1 MTQIS
6 RVQPAPRLLPVPP
19 ASAAATRTAP
29 PVRPA
34 TQGLTVASLS
44 AGDTLAQPLATL
56 ERLARRLGVS
66 IDVKAIP
73 SGLARAGQVGRIGV
87 PREAAAV
94 MQQQG
99 VLIGSTFGGDPLAPV
114 ARLFRGLQR
123 RADVV
128 VDVRPFVTL
137 PGTRLGADSW
147 ERDVLLFSQ
156 RPLERTTARRDATN
170 LDDAREQAR
179 SRDAAALAYR
189 LCAAERRKLMLV
201 LPVGRGTRAQQAFAE
216 ALQQHA
222 IANRLAPPR
231 IVKAGLLA
239 ALLSGE
245 SGRER
250 WLVSS
255 VIPID
260 ELSAMVSESVGPVVN
275 WPVLSYGRGASFYDL
290 PVTADGDAVPLLLV
304 LASLLQRSGRSEL
317 AQSLQASVLMTCA
330 ARTRA
335 AEELGVSE
343 LRVPLDDFVAGVLAN
358 WGREPVM
365 ASPRERRS
373 VDRDPLGVAGLRL
386 RIESALPATA
396 VRDAITS
403 ALRPT
408 GLEVASVRSIETRQ
422 AQGDLAFDVRVR
434 GRLGESPMGD
444 DTSPFA
450 LRALGPA
457 LKCVAVEPW
466 VPGAGLDLPRMRDA
480 NLMRATRARS
490 AEQA

>member
-1 MTQIS
+1 MSHIS

-19 ASAAATRTAP
+19 APAAAPRVSQPA
-29 PVRPA
+29 RPA
-34 TQGLTVASLS
+34 AHGLTVATLS
-44 AGDTLAQPLATL
+44 PADALAQPMAVL
-56 ERLARRLGVS
+56 ERLARRLGVPF
-66 IDVKAIP
+66 DVKAIP
-73 SGLARAGQVGRIGV
+73 ASLARAGQVGRIGV
-87 PREAAAV
+87 PREAATV

-99 VLIGSTFGGDPLAPV
+99 VMIGATFGGDPLAPV

-128 VDVRPFVTL
+128 VDVRPLVTL
-137 PGTRLGADSW
+137 PGTRLGADAW

-156 RPLERTTARRDATN
+156 RPLDRTSPRTEASDM
-170 LDDAREQAR
+170 DDAREQSR

-260 ELSAMVSESVGPVVN
+260 ELSAMVGESVGPVVA

-290 PVTADGDAVPLLLV
+290 PVHAEGDAVPLLLV
-304 LASLLQRSGRSEL
+304 LASLLQRSGRGEM
-317 AQSLQASVLMTCA
+317 AQALQAAVLMTCA

-335 AEELGVSE
+335 AEELGVPE
-343 LRVPLDDFVAGVLAN
+343 LRVPFDDFVSGVVAN
-358 WGREPVM
+358 WGRQPVVP
-365 ASPRERRS
+365 SPRERRS
-373 VDRDPLGVAGLRL
+373 VERDPLGVAGLRL

-408 GLEVASVRSIETRQ
+408 GLEVASVRSLETRL
-422 AQGDLAFDVRVR
+422 ARGDMAFDVRVR
-434 GRLGESPMGD
+434 GRLGEAPTGD
-444 DTSPFA
+444 ASSPFA
-450 LRALGPA
+450 LRALGPG
-457 LKCVAVEPW
+457 LRCVAVEPW
-466 VPGAGLDLPRMRDA
+466 VPGAGMDLPRMREA
-480 NLMRATRARS
+480 NVMRAARARS